1 MTAKLSR
8 YSIII
13 LIAVSLSILLPNL
26 YWMIFDK
33 PINKPRVSYSPILKD
48 FVYTQIKAN
57 SNGVKEYLD
66 NQGNSYDRKSF
77 EALLPFAYFYNL
89 DKWGVLPDSIDG
101 IPISIS
107 YIRRNSQMARIR
119 SSYFNTPMI
128 QLNPLFESQSDF
140 TRLEFPNELFR
151 INKQIEFLDART
163 NSVVDSLSESY
174 NLVLIAMGFQFPA
187 KYIAGNPTTRKP
199 FDEGYFIIDAE
210 NSVFHLKQIKGQPY
224 CVKTDIP
231 ANLNIRYISV
241 QENPRREFYAVLVTW
256 QNEVYLISYDNYK
269 LIRLPI
275 EGYIADEMDLLFYI
289 DPIYRTIKYYN
300 DEGLKCV
307 VTDKDYNVI
316 DTYEAS
322 WIPKKEW
329 TRSKIAASIFPFQ
342 LERESEQTDYKLFHL
357 IFNGGLALIGIFL
370 ALIVT
375 VFVKTKIYRENLKE
389 NWFDLLVVAIT
400 GLYGALAVLLI
411 RPEPWD

>member
-13 LIAVSLSILLPNL
+13 LATVSLSILLPNL

-48 FVYTQIKAN
+48 FVYIQFSDN
-57 SNGVKEYLD
+57 NGEKEYLD

-77 EALLPFAYFYNL
+77 EALLPFSYFYNL

-107 YIRRNSQMARIR
+107 YIRRNSQVARIR

-128 QLNPLFESQSDF
+128 RLNPLFESQSDF

-151 INKQIEFLDART
+151 INKRIEFLDART
-163 NSVVDSLSESY
+163 NTVVDSLSDIY
-174 NLVLIAMGFQFPA
+174 TQALTALGFRFPA

-199 FDEGYFIIDAE
+199 FDEGYFIIDDD
-210 NSVFHLKQIKGQPY
+210 NNVFHLKQIKGHPY

-231 ANLNIRYISV
+231 RDLNIRFITV
-241 QENPRREFYAVLVTW
+241 QENPRREFYAILVTW
-256 QNEVYLISYDNYK
+256 QNEVFLISYDNYK
-269 LIRLPI
+269 LIRIPAD
-275 EGYIADEMDLLFYI
+275 GYIADEMDILFFI
-289 DPIYRTIKYYN
+289 DPIYKTIKYSN
-300 DEGLKCV
+300 DEELKCV

-322 WIPKKEW
+322 WVPKAEW
-329 TRSKIAASIFPFQ
+329 TRSKIAAAIFPFQ
-342 LERESEQTDYKLFHL
+342 IERISDRTDYKLFHL
-357 IFNGGLALIGIFL
+357 IINGGLALIGIFL

-375 VFVKTKIYRENLKE
+375 IFVKTAIYRENLKE
-389 NWFDLLVVAIT
+389 NWFDLLVVAVT